1 FLHSH
6 CSSCFQPLPSIHT
19 DPTPIRYC
27 SLSSFHIDYPV
38 HFNSGEH
45 HLFLLLQSHPTT
57 WHTDDTSDLRT
68 ALRLLHHFNQLIGI
82 VPSLQSNRI
91 GGLLTNRDKLKQQEE
106 NDTELEEMVLC
117 IVLTNAVEVQVNEKQ
132 GLGVAVYGPSFS
144 WINHSC
150 APNACYRFSISGDS
164 GELPHLAIKNG
175 EEVSVAYTDLL
186 QPKFYTFICWCRRC
200 SALPPTYVDRILH
213 GNFAANLE
221 STNSSWDPNFCKDN
235 GYEELSDC
243 IDEIISEYLSTGNPE
258 RCCDKLEIMLIQ
270 SLRKEQL
277 QSWPSF
283 KLHPLRHLCL
293 NAYVTLSSA
302 YKIRASEL
310 LSSDSVKDKHS
321 SKFSKLSRF
330 SAAYSLSLA
339 GAAHHLFLSES
350 SLIVSAVHFWISAGE
365 SLLSLARSLIRTL
378 DLGQKCRNSSV
389 FSHPGHS
396 RGGECLLMERFE
408 GGMLCGQSQSVTTEV
423 DWLETNEDS
432 HALLSSLHRSSYC
445 VSDRCC
451 LRCER
456 GHLFQLGVHCLLY
469 GKYLATI
476 CYSRPCYLTDYVRD
490 LLEIQN
496 KEVPFDYKGCECD

>member
-1 FLHSH
+1 MEK
-6 CSSCFQPLPSIHT
+6 
-19 DPTPIRYC
+19 R
-27 SLSSFHIDYPV
+27 
-38 HFNSGEH
+38 
-45 HLFLLLQSHPTT
+45 FLLRI
-57 WHTDDTSDLRT
+57 RT
-68 ALRLLHHFNQLIGI
+68 CCNL
-82 VPSLQSNRI
+82 
-91 GGLLTNRDKLKQQEE
+91 
-106 NDTELEEMVLC
+106 
-117 IVLTNAVEVQVNEKQ
+117 
-132 GLGVAVYGPSFS
+132 
-144 WINHSC
+144 
-150 APNACYRFSISGDS
+150 
-164 GELPHLAIKNG
+164 
-175 EEVSVAYTDLL
+175 
-186 QPKFYTFICWCRRC
+186 RRC
-200 SALPPTYVDRILH
+200 SALPPTYVDPILH

-365 SLLSLARSLIRTL
+365 SF
-378 DLGQKCRNSSV
+378 V

-423 DWLETNEDS
+423 EFEEISKGFMNCASILTSAVWPFLTKGGHYFEDIKDPIDFSWLETNEDS

-445 VSDRCC
+445 VSDCCC